1 MQPITS
7 KGVYKA
13 MRKRT
18 TTKQLQ
24 QAITKNLLHIAKVD
38 FYYKTTRKTETI
50 DTDKFKENLDFLCES
65 SIFSDFVDWHYEK
78 DLSGNDGY
86 IAESGAM
93 NLYSENVVTVYLRKN
108 DSITD
113 EEIQEALLFEESEE

>member
-1 MQPITS
+1 
-7 KGVYKA
+7 
-13 MRKRT
+13 MRRRT

-24 QAITKNLLHIAKVD
+24 QAITNGLLEVTKAECSYKSSKQVDGISKETFMDNLTFINKAGV
-38 FYYKTTRKTETI
+38 
-50 DTDKFKENLDFLCES
+50 
-65 SIFSDFVDWHYEK
+65 FSQFIDWHYEK